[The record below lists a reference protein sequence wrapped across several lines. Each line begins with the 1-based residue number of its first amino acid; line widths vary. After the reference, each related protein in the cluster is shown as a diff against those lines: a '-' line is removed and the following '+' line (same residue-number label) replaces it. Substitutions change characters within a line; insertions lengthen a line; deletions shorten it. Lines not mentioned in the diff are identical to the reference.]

1 MWDRS
6 VATVTVTVEGVYW
19 GMRGEMV
26 EFLIPR
32 LFSLLYFT
40 VKWLSYL
47 WINSRRNQS
56 LMMELIASY
65 EINLLC
71 FCLILSVIIVK
82 LITIDNSVV
91 STNFTNWINCQI
103 STWAKF
109 FPRFPSPPPPVPPP
123 TPADHGSDS
132 IQLWPSSLSTVK
144 LLSQPPL
151 SPRQFSEGDKVVL
164 EGGTERPSHPTE
176 TWEPGTVHDVQE
188 AKTVEFDRRQ
198 WDDWRREEENLELG
212 SPHTVTQ
219 WRITYRT
226 NQSDSSG
233 EVFKTNI
240 LQSVSLRLLLPNNHW
255 SYTI

>member
-103 STWAKF
+103 SAGTKSF
-109 FPRFPSPPPPVPPP
+109 SRFPSPSPPVVPPSP
-123 TPADHGSDS
+123 TDHCSDS
-132 IQLWPSSLSTVK
+132 IQVWPSWFSIVKRLSHLTAATIAETVYWR
-144 LLSQPPL
+144 
-151 SPRQFSEGDKVVL
+151 RQSCF
-164 EGGTERPSHPTE
+164 ERWRRKIQSACPAE
-176 TWEPGTVHDVQE
+176 TWEPGTVHDVEE
-188 AKTVEFDRRQ
+188 AKTVQFDRRHVNEMTE
-198 WDDWRREEENLELG
+198 DVKRK
-212 SPHTVTQ
+212 
-219 WRITYRT
+219 I
-226 NQSDSSG
+226 
-233 EVFKTNI
+233 
-240 LQSVSLRLLLPNNHW
+240 W
-255 SYTI
+255 S